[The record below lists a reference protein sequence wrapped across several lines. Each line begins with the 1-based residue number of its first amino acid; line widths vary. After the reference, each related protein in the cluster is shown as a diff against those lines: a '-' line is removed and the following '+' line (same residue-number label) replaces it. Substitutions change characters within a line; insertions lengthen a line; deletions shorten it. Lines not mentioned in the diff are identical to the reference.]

1 MSNFLRGLK
10 AATESPA
17 LIAVTG
23 KYHGLGNR
31 VRVVLGCRTLAQA
44 EGRSFAYTWPTGP
57 TFGARL
63 DQLWEFD
70 APVVPLPVSRL
81 LALRSPYVNHSLD
94 WLDADARTQRLWQIR
109 TPHAIVLPTNLPSW
123 ETELR
128 KLTPTKEV
136 IRLIESAANDGPS
149 VHRGYVGVMIRT
161 KSNAHALTLKHS
173 PLEWYL
179 ERMSQLRVM
188 WPDVPFYVCADT
200 PEAFLRAQQAFS
212 GCFGTEDKGK
222 YNSLSALRASVADLY
237 MLAGSSHLLGPH
249 YSSFPEL
256 AQLLAGAK
264 LRLETSMT
272 PEQEVPTTT
281 SGLSVAANPTR
292 PFERTLVL

>member
-1 MSNFLRGLK
+1 MSQILSGLK
-10 AATESPA
+10 AVTESPA

-31 VRVVLGCRTLAQA
+31 VRVVLGCRTLAKA

-57 TFGARL
+57 SFGARL
-63 DQLWEFD
+63 DELWEFNE
-70 APVVPLPVSRL
+70 PVVPLPVSKL
-81 LALRSPYVNHSLD
+81 LALRRPYFNHSLD
-94 WLDADARTQRLWQIR
+94 WLDATARTQRLWQIR

-128 KLTPTKEV
+128 KLKPAQEV
-136 IRLIESAANDGPS
+136 IRLIEGAAYSGPS
-149 VHRGYVGVMIRT
+149 VQRGYVGVMIRT
-161 KSNAHALTLKHS
+161 NSNAHELTLKHS

-179 ERMSQLRVM
+179 ERMSQLRTM

-200 PEAFLRAQQAFS
+200 PEAFLRARQEFS
-212 GCFGTEDKGK
+212 GCFGTADKGK
-222 YNSLSALRASVADLY
+222 YNSLTALRASVADLY

-256 AQLLAGAK
+256 AQLLAGSK
-264 LRLETSMT
+264 LRLETSVT
-272 PEQEVPTTT
+272 PVQEVPTTT
-281 SGLSVAANPTR
+281 SGLSVAANPMR